1 MAAALYATVVE
12 RCRLAVALVVEKII
26 GVDTPGAVVYS
37 VERQIVLVA
46 VVSVAKRFSVVPM
59 SFLDIYASTEKKT
72 AVESEAVALARS
84 VDAA

>member
-46 VVSVAKRFSVVPM
+46 VVSVAEALQCGSDVV
-59 SFLDIYASTEKKT
+59 SRHICFDGEKT